1 MQRTLSSLE
10 LPRAVPVANGL
21 SSPVSAIGSPSKR
34 DHERTDG
41 SDFDGSLSIVRQNGR
56 HRPKSHDPAR
66 DISIQVLEKFSLVTR
81 FARET
86 TSQLFRESHS
96 DGFTATEKRNHGQSA
111 YDHPSHMASSDVQE
125 VPDLVAVEADP
136 LEVMFCFLCYN
147 VTFVMIF
154 VRNYIRKFVMSCY
167 IMFLYV

>member
-96 DGFTATEKRNHGQSA
+96 DGFSATEKRNHGQSA